1 MQYEAREAKYY
12 KGVRKIRLKERFKM
26 NNITEKAIKVITYL
40 QKQSLHNTVEGPIY
54 IPKEYIATLEDLL
67 ISHQKQAVL
76 IKTVKDHIEKAVI
89 EFDDYYNELRD
100 TDELANFIKKNKNA

>member
-1 MQYEAREAKYY
+1 
-12 KGVRKIRLKERFKM
+12 M

-40 QKQSLHNTVEGPIY
+40 KEQDIHNTVEGPIY

-89 EFDDYYNELRD
+89 ELE
-100 TDELANFIKKNKNA
+100 NKNA